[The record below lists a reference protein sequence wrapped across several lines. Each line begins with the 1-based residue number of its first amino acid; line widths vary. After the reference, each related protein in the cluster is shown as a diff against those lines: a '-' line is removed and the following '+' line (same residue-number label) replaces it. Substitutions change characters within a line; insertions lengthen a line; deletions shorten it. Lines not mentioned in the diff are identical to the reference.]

1 MKKFAAGAMARG
13 AVAGKDLK
21 DRMHAKFES
30 AGKQGGTGF
39 SMADKVLQQTGL
51 SSGGAGGGGGGG
63 GAGGSSGAYGRTG
76 QDSKGNSLS
85 SSSNPN
91 FKTATK
97 TDEKTL
103 QQRSMTN
110 KEYQDEKKQHG
121 SSVGQKV
128 GEWLN
133 NHSQQK
139 VDSGQ
144 GSTEL
149 PENLTDNIRQS

>member
-1 MKKFAAGAMARG
+1 
-13 AVAGKDLK
+13 
-21 DRMHAKFES
+21 
-30 AGKQGGTGF
+30 
-39 SMADKVLQQTGL
+39 
-51 SSGGAGGGGGGG
+51 
-63 GAGGSSGAYGRTG
+63 
-76 QDSKGNSLS
+76 
-85 SSSNPN
+85 
-91 FKTATK
+91 
-97 TDEKTL
+97 
-103 QQRSMTN
+103 MTN
-110 KEYQDEKKQHG
+110 KEYQDEKEQQG